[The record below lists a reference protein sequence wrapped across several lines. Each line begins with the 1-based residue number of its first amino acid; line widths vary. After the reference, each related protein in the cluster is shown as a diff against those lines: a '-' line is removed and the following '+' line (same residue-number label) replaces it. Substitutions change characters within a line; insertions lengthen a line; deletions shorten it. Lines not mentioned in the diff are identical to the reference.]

1 MLLDWSMN
9 SIGSLSRSLFLA
21 AGAWLIVS
29 GAGELTTRS
38 QGNAYGSWLD
48 ETSFMALGMR
58 SNGSLKIGLGLSCLA
73 GAAVGLSA
81 QGSASPSGLESLS
94 SSAGS
99 GDSQKSDGTKDG
111 DFKACTQL
119 YLQKGGKKKPVFG
132 NSVIE
137 ESRVVLCDL
146 YGTPLANFDKDDS
159 GDWYCRGF
167 NG

>member
-1 MLLDWSMN
+1 MT

-58 SNGSLKIGLGLSCLA
+58 SNGSLKIGLGLGCLA
-73 GAAVGLSA
+73 GAAVGLGV
-81 QGSASPSGLESLS
+81 QGSGSRYGVESIEGTVL
-94 SSAGS
+94 G
-99 GDSQKSDGTKDG
+99 GDSQKGDGTKNG
-111 DFKACTQL
+111 DYKACCQL
-119 YLQKGGKKKPVFG
+119 YVQKGGNGRPAFG
-132 NSVIE
+132 SSLIAE
-137 ESRVVLCDL
+137 TRLVLCDL
-146 YGTPLANFDKDDS
+146 YGKRLATFDKDDS
-159 GDWYCRGF
+159 GDWYCKSF